1 MKTKIIISLLGLLF
15 IAGDFVGGCEEEEE
29 PKPDYITVY
38 VSVQGYFNTKD
49 VTNNII
55 ICDSVTQNK
64 PVRIDFY
71 KDSALKYSLERNSDN
86 DCWIPNTEY
95 KSFKLYREQRIE
107 VKANSDIVLPG
118 YTEIRGYI
126 LIDWD
131 DIYPATDFGGEV
143 YSTKAFDL
151 LWLFN

>member
-1 MKTKIIISLLGLLF
+1 MKTKIIICLLALLL
-15 IAGDFVGGCEEEEE
+15 IAGDFIGGCEEEE

-38 VSVQGYFNTKD
+38 VSVKGYYESKD
-49 VTNNII
+49 VTNNVTY
-55 ICDSVTQNK
+55 CDTVTQNK
-64 PVRIDFY
+64 QVRIDFY
-71 KDSALKYSLERNSDN
+71 KDSSQKYSLVRNSDSG
-86 DCWIPNTEY
+86 CWIPPTEY

-107 VKANSDIVLPG
+107 VKVYSDIVLAG

-143 YSTKAFDL
+143 YRTESFLL